1 MKDTKTFLKAEFV
14 LENMSQTHITGKREG
29 DLAFVQGYFVKED
42 VLHYRSS
49 VDIDNNIEP
58 YTYVQTESGIDMCV
72 NMTVH
77 KFHMLL
83 NGIEEKEAEL

>member
-49 VDIDNNIEP
+49 VE
-58 YTYVQTESGIDMCV
+58 TESGIDMCV